1 MDTHSSHTLPITS
14 SNTGLHTEIKQLQT
28 NEPMTYL
35 GYTSQPD
42 GNQIPQLT
50 QHVLQATSFA
60 RVISTSN
67 MTRYQTQTSSQII
80 VNSTLTY
87 ILSSTSYTDQMI
99 NKIQR

>member
-1 MDTHSSHTLPITS
+1 MNTHSSHTRPITS
-14 SNTGLHTEIKQLQT
+14 SNTGLHTEIIQLQT

-50 QHVLQATSFA
+50 KHVLQATSFA

-67 MTRYQTQTSSQII
+67 MTRHLTQTSI
-80 VNSTLTY
+80 
-87 ILSSTSYTDQMI
+87 
-99 NKIQR
+99 

>member
-42 GNQIPQLT
+42 GNQTPQLT
-50 QHVLQATSFA
+50 KHVLKTTAFA
-60 RVISTSN
+60 RMISTSN
-67 MTRYQTQTSSQII
+67 MNRHQTHTSSQSII
-80 VNSTLTY
+80 NSTLIH
-87 ILSSTSYTDQMI
+87 ILSST
-99 NKIQR
+99 